1 MFENLNISPEI
12 IRGLS
17 TGIGGAIISG
27 IAVSIIEKAKQRR
40 LKKDNKRLVVETE
53 KIKAEFNERLEE
65 LKKDHQLDISK
76 RKYRYESKKA
86 AYIGF
91 FQKLDQLNSE
101 IASKSAVKM
110 QEMTQKFTEV
120 CFNARSDEEY
130 NKGILEFQLSTQS
143 ILTESHQDINKL
155 RHETSEIKLHASDQI
170 TEGLNKYELIYER
183 IMNESNLLIQQMPS
197 IILAGDSNLKTLNQ
211 QDLILQAAEAEKVK
225 NELIKNMR
233 QELDEI

>member
-1 MFENLNISPEI
+1 MLENLNISPEI

-27 IAVSIIEKAKQRR
+27 VAVFITEKTKQKR
-40 LKKDNKRLVVETE
+40 LKEDNKRLVEETE
-53 KIKAEFNERLEE
+53 KIKAEFNEKLEE

-86 AYIGF
+86 SYVGF

-101 IASKSAVKM
+101 IASKSTVKM
-110 QEMTQKFTEV
+110 QEMTQKFTKS
-120 CFNARSDEEY
+120 CFNAQSNEEY

-155 RHETSEIKLHASDQI
+155 KHETSEIKLHASDQI
-170 TEGLNKYELIYER
+170 IEGLNKYELVYER
-183 IMNESNLLIQQMPS
+183 IMKESHLLIQQMPS
-197 IILAGDSNLKTLNQ
+197 IILAGDSNLMTLNQ

-225 NELIKNMR
+225 DELIKIMR
-233 QELDEI
+233 QELNEI

>member
-53 KIKAEFNERLEE
+53 KIKAEFNEKLEE

-155 RHETSEIKLHASDQI
+155 RHETSEIKLHASDKI